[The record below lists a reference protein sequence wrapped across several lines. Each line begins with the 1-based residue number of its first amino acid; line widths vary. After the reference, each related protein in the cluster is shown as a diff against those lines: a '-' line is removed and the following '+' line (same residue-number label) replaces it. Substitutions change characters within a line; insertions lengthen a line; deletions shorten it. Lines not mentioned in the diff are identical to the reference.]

1 MTIQITQL
9 ANLQTGTKFRTSRE
23 GASFYLTG
31 YDSKARRMHITKAN
45 GDICQ
50 MRPRMKVFYHD
61 EATY

>member
-9 ANLQTGTKFRTSRE
+9 ANLQIGSKFRTSRD
-23 GASFYLTG
+23 GVSFYLDG
-31 YDSKARRMHITKAN
+31 YDSRSRCMHITKAN